1 MNIYIKILASIFIII
16 LLSDSLRAQSDIRET
31 LTVPLTTPGKAGKL
45 EVSLMRGSI
54 RVIGHAGKD
63 VIIEA
68 ISTEEGKKKEK
79 SEPANG
85 MKRLVPPGGGIELTA
100 EENKNNVKISTSFM
114 KRPLNLTIKV
124 PQQFSLKVSAINN
137 GDIVIENVQGEMEVN
152 NINGAIDLSNVSG
165 SAVANTINGNVRA
178 NFKTIAE
185 SPMAFSS
192 LNGNIDV
199 TFPAVAKFDVKLKS
213 DRGEIFTDY
222 DVAIDKTQPKSTS
235 TSEKGMYKI
244 SREDW
249 IQGKVNGGGG
259 EIMMKNMNGNIFV
272 RKAK

>member
-1 MNIYIKILASIFIII
+1 MNSFKNIFASIIVFS
-16 LLSDSLRAQSDIRET
+16 LLSGTSYAQNDIKET
-31 LTVPLTTPGKAGKL
+31 LTVPLTTPGKPGKL
-45 EVSLMRGSI
+45 EVSLIRGSI
-54 RVIGHAGKD
+54 HVIGHAGKD

-68 ISTEEGKKKEK
+68 TSAPESKKNEK
-79 SEPANG
+79 PEFVNG
-85 MKRLVPPGGGIELTA
+85 MKRLVPSGSGIELTA
-100 EENKNNVKISTSFM
+100 EEDKNTVKVSTSFM
-114 KRPLNLTIKV
+114 KRALNLIIKV

-137 GDIVIENVQGEMEVN
+137 GDIVIENIQGEMEVN
-152 NINGAIDLSNVSG
+152 NINGAIELTNISG
-165 SAVANTINGNVRA
+165 SAVANTVNGNVKA
-178 NFKTIAE
+178 NFKTITE

-199 TFPAVAKFDVKLKS
+199 TFPAIAKFDVKLKS

-222 DVAIDKTQPKSTS
+222 DVAVEKTQPKSTS

-259 EIMMKNMNGNIFV
+259 EVMMKNMNGNIFV